1 MIPDWMNRTET
12 EPYHGAASV
21 AKKKSFGKKTI
32 DGALSFF
39 RESLIS
45 ETFAKR
51 KGLLQSL
58 DPRVKLISMF
68 VLVVGV
74 TFMTSPWV
82 LLVIYLLTLVLAYFS
97 KIEVLWFVKRVWVFI
112 PIFAGVI
119 VIPMLFNVFS
129 SRQCFGP
136 DCHFGQR
143 QPLGTNRAA

>member
-1 MIPDWMNRTET
+1 MIPDWMNGTERGA
-12 EPYHGAASV
+12 YHGAASV
-21 AKKKSFGKKTI
+21 AKKKSFGKKTV
-32 DGALSFF
+32 DGALGFF
-39 RESLIS
+39 QESLIS
-45 ETFAKR
+45 ETLQNVKAIAKP
-51 KGLLQSL
+51 GS
-58 DPRVKLISMF
+58 RVKLISMF

-136 DCHFGQR
+136 NCHFGQR